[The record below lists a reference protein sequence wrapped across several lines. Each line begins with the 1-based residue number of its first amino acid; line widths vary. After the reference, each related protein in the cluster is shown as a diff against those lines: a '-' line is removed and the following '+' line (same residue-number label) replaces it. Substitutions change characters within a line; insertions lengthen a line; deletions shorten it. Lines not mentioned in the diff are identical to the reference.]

1 MQVLCTICMRGGSKG
16 FPNKNLKKINGKAI
30 MYFSITQAINSKIF
44 DKIIIST
51 DSKKIFSKSI
61 SYGAEGFFLRSKKLS
76 DDRAGKVSVIRDA
89 LIKSELYYKNKFDY
103 IVDLDVTSP
112 LRTVND
118 IKFSFNQ
125 FIREKS
131 DNLVTASLSKK
142 NPYFNLI
149 ERNNKNILG
158 PSKKITKLILRRQ
171 DAPITYDMNASI
183 YIWKRKKLLNS
194 NKIFNK
200 KTSLYLMAQSKSID
214 IDSEQDYKIVK
225 FLIEKKI
232 KL

>member
-1 MQVLCTICMRGGSKG
+1 MNGIFVTI
-16 FPNKNLKKINGKAI
+16 
-30 MYFSITQAINSKIF
+30 
-44 DKIIIST
+44 
-51 DSKKIFSKSI
+51 
-61 SYGAEGFFLRSKKLS
+61 
-76 DDRAGKVSVIRDA
+76 
-89 LIKSELYYKNKFDY
+89 NKFDY

-171 DAPITYDMNASI
+171 DAPITYDMNGYI

-200 KTSLYLMAQSKSID
+200 KTPLYLMEQSK
-214 IDSEQDYKIVK
+214 
-225 FLIEKKI
+225 
-232 KL
+232 